1 MTGDTNVRNSSS
13 LRQLLDQNTFH
24 ADISTDLR
32 GLINNGTE
40 FKKDETYM
48 ERKKKES
55 ERLLMKSLSPSVET
69 HTMEGAKLLVSC
81 LTGTRGEEHVIQS
94 LGTSGSR
101 LRRHFS
107 DVRLSNWNQETM
119 RHVLLGITTHFL
131 GK

>member
-107 DVRLSNWNQETM
+107 DVRLSNWNQESM

>member
-107 DVRLSNWNQETM
+107 DIRLSNWNQETM

>member
-32 GLINNGTE
+32 GLTNNGTE

>member
-32 GLINNGTE
+32 GLINNRTE

>member
-69 HTMEGAKLLVSC
+69 HTMEGAKLLVPC

>member
-107 DVRLSNWNQETM
+107 DIRLSNWNQDTM

>member
-32 GLINNGTE
+32 GLINNGNE

-48 ERKKKES
+48 DRKKKES

>member
-32 GLINNGTE
+32 GLINNRNE

-107 DVRLSNWNQETM
+107 DIRLSNWNQETM